1 LIAISTC
8 SLLFKTI
15 LTTKQIHMKKSI
27 YLLAIAASIA
37 MQSCGNSSGSSTS
50 ATDTTATTADSAGTS
65 ANSSTETTPG
75 DSTDGKMG
83 ATAQTSS
90 TDIKGIVWKELQKLP
105 LAADPSKEE
114 SIGVAIIQPSAPAER
129 HSHAENEIGYV
140 LAGESLLEVEG
151 EPSRTIKTGDSFAI
165 PAGKI
170 HRAKPSGSVP
180 FKALVT
186 YIVVKGQPLA
196 RPAK

>member
-1 LIAISTC
+1 
-8 SLLFKTI
+8 
-15 LTTKQIHMKKSI
+15 M
-27 YLLAIAASIA
+27 
-37 MQSCGNSSGSSTS
+37 
-50 ATDTTATTADSAGTS
+50 ADSAGDS
-65 ANSSTETTPG
+65 ASPSAEATPG
-75 DSTDGKMG
+75 DTTAANKDAS
-83 ATAQTSS
+83 AQTSS
-90 TDIKGIVWKELQKLP
+90 TDIKGIVWNELQKLP

-165 PAGKI
+165 PAGRI
-170 HRAKPSGSVP
+170 HRAKPSGNVP

-196 RPAK
+196 QPAK

>member
-1 LIAISTC
+1 
-8 SLLFKTI
+8 
-15 LTTKQIHMKKSI
+15 MKKLI
-27 YLLAIAASIA
+27 YLLAISASIV
-37 MQSCGNSSGSSTS
+37 MQSCGNNSGNSTS
-50 ATDTTATTADSAGTS
+50 TSDGTATTADSVGTS
-65 ANSSTETTPG
+65 TTPLVKSNPG
-75 DSTDGKMG
+75 DSTVTNKN
-83 ATAQTSS
+83 ASAQTSS
-90 TDIKGIVWKELQKLP
+90 TDIKGIVWNELQKLP

-114 SIGVAIIQPSAPAER
+114 SIGVAVIQPSAPAER

-151 EPSRTIKTGDSFAI
+151 EQSRTIKTGDSFAI

-170 HRAKPSGSVP
+170 HRAKPGGSVP

>member
-1 LIAISTC
+1 MPDT
-8 SLLFKTI
+8 FYTM
-15 LTTKQIHMKKSI
+15 KQLNNTHMKKLI
-27 YLLAIAASIA
+27 YLLAISASIA
-37 MQSCGNSSGSSTS
+37 MQSCGNSSGSSKSTADS
-50 ATDTTATTADSAGTS
+50 TATMADPADTTANTAAEASPED
-65 ANSSTETTPG
+65 
-75 DSTDGKMG
+75 
-83 ATAQTSS
+83 TAAADKAAPMQASS